1 MAEIKYEEAL
11 AKLEKLVADLERSD
25 LDLKTRLT
33 KFEEGTKLARTLLAR
48 LEQAKKKVEMLV
60 SSNIGEPVLTAV
72 DESVF
77 GSGEG
82 ASESE

>member
-1 MAEIKYEEAL
+1 MAEIKYEDAL

-48 LEQAKKKVEMLV
+48 LEQAKKKVEILV
-60 SSNIGEPVLTAV
+60 GSTDGEPALSAV

-77 GSGEG
+77 GSGES
-82 ASESE
+82 SEQE

>member
-33 KFEEGTKLARTLLAR
+33 KFEEGTKLARTLLTR

-60 SSNIGEPVLTAV
+60 GSNIGEPSLTTI
-72 DESVF
+72 DESVY

-82 ASESE
+82 NNESE